1 MINLLMNILF
11 AAFFSAFFSYQAY
24 REVQHGNDKWAIAAF
39 AIAAM
44 DFILIGANISD
55 LVK

>member
-1 MINLLMNILF
+1 MLF
-11 AAFFSAFFSYQAY
+11 AAFFSYQAY
-24 REVQHGNDKWAIAAF
+24 REVQNGNDRWAIAAF

-44 DFILIGANISD
+44 DFILIGSNMSD